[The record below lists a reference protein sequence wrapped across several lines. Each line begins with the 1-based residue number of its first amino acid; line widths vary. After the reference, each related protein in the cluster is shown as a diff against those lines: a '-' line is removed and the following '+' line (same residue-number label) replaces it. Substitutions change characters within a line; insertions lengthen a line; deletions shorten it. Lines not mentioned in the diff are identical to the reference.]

1 MEWTEENN
9 KATINELLDYYA
21 ELLGVYGDFVH
32 ANLDAELPTK
42 LKVLQT
48 LKSLATTIDS
58 LLKRWSVAYRGYDGN
73 THQAREDA
81 NAALAE
87 RQDGLDGASE
97 VSGSDVRSDVDALE
111 LKIVLRELPAMTGNG
126 HRIEGKPLTP
136 TPEPMP
142 MPMPKTPVKKTK
154 AEVVAGIFDQLESGE
169 QTTAAIAAS
178 SGRSERSVRRVL
190 SEMVSD
196 GKLSLVKRG
205 VYRLSRSVKW
215 TETDNQTLINALLAV
230 YTALIDACKADV
242 KEIFASQEISETEK
256 IGCVKA
262 FNACVA
268 TIDRLMK
275 RWSLVH
281 LGWNT
286 NTGLAK
292 VDAKAKR
299 HHAERVDLVSAPLEA
314 FFHIVSHYDPCMREI
329 LENLPPPIKPPDDE
343 TGAWSYDATTMEL
356 FPPWG
361 SAPIGETEARNRL
374 MKRKR
379 STPAALILFASTTQ
393 A

>member
-9 KATINELLDYYA
+9 KATISELLDYYA
-21 ELLGVYGDFVH
+21 ELLGGYGDFVSE
-32 ANLDAELPTK
+32 NLDADLPTK
-42 LKVLQT
+42 LKALQT

-87 RQDGLDGASE
+87 RQEGLDGASE
-97 VSGSDVRSDVDALE
+97 VSGSDVFSDADVLE
-111 LKIVLRELPAMTGNG
+111 LKIVLRALPEVAVNG
-126 HRIEGKPLTP
+126 HPIEGKPLAP
-136 TPEPMP
+136 IPAPEPMP
-142 MPMPKTPVKKTK
+142 TPKTPVRKKK
-154 AEVVAGIFDQLESGE
+154 AEVVAGIIDELESGE

-196 GKLSLVKRG
+196 GKVNLVKRG

-215 TETDNQTLINALLAV
+215 TEADNETLINELLAV

-242 KEIFASQEISETEK
+242 KEIFASQEISDTEK
-256 IGCVKA
+256 IGCVKS

-268 TIDRLMK
+268 MMDRLMK

-292 VDAKAKR
+292 ADAEAKR
-299 HHAERVDLVSAPLEA
+299 HHAEKVDLASAPLEA
-314 FFHIVSHYDPCMREI
+314 FFYIASHYHPCMREI
-329 LENLPPPIKPPDDE
+329 LENLPPPLKPTNDE
-343 TGAWSYDATTMEL
+343 IGVWSYDATTQEL

-361 SAPIGETEARNRL
+361 RAPIGEAEARSRL

-379 STPAALILFASTTQ
+379 STPVALILYS
-393 A
+393 

>member
-1 MEWTEENN
+1 MEWTADDN
-9 KATINELLDYYA
+9 KATISELLDYYA
-21 ELLGVYGDFVH
+21 GLLGVYGDFVSET
-32 ANLDAELPTK
+32 LDADLPTK
-42 LKVLQT
+42 LKSLQT

-87 RQDGLDGASE
+87 RQEGLDGASE
-97 VSGSDVRSDVDALE
+97 VSGSDVFSDAGVLE
-111 LKIVLRELPAMTGNG
+111 LKIVLRALPEMAING
-126 HRIEGKPLTP
+126 HPIEGKPLTP
-136 TPEPMP
+136 TPPTPTPEP
-142 MPMPKTPVKKTK
+142 MPMPKTPVRKKK
-154 AEVVAGIFDQLESGE
+154 AEVVAGIIDELEAGE

-190 SEMVSD
+190 AEMVSD
-196 GKLSLVKRG
+196 GKVSLVKRG

-215 TETDNQTLINALLAV
+215 TEADNEVLINELLAV

-242 KEIFASQEISETEK
+242 KEIFASQEISDTEK
-256 IGCVKA
+256 IGCVKS

-268 TIDRLMK
+268 MMDRLMK

-292 VDAKAKR
+292 ADAEAKR
-299 HHAERVDLVSAPLEA
+299 HHAERVDLASAPLEA
-314 FFHIVSHYDPCMREI
+314 FFYIASHYHPCMREI
-329 LENLPPPIKPPDDE
+329 LENLPSPIKPPDAE
-343 TGAWSYDATTMEL
+343 TGVWSYDATTQEL

-361 SAPIGETEARNRL
+361 RAPIGETEARSRL
-374 MKRKR
+374 MKRKK
-379 STPAALILFASTTQ
+379 STPVALILYS
-393 A
+393 